1 MTSEEVEGKGIGIGV
16 QVFIS
21 TLINNSLFILFMD
34 CVQLVPINERP
45 ITNQQLVNLGLRYF
59 FWDNF

>member
-45 ITNQQLVNLGLRYF
+45 ITK
-59 FWDNF
+59 